1 MTPTIELLDA
11 IGLAALVIGLALVSS
26 VVIDAAKRLV
36 RRR

>member
-1 MTPTIELLDA
+1 MAIELLDV

>member
-1 MTPTIELLDA
+1 MIELLDVA
-11 IGLAALVIGLALVSS
+11 GAVAFVVGLALFGS

>member
-11 IGLAALVIGLALVSS
+11 IGLAALVIGCALASS

>member
-1 MTPTIELLDA
+1 MTTIELLDV

>member
-1 MTPTIELLDA
+1 MIELLDVV
-11 IGLAALVIGLALVSS
+11 GLAALVIGLALASS